1 MKIIKVLIV
10 DDSALIRTLLRQILE
25 AHDDIQVV
33 GAAANPL
40 IARDMIKQLNPDVL
54 TLDVE
59 MPHMDGLEFLGRLM
73 RLRPMPV
80 IMFSSLTERGSDTT
94 LRALE
99 LGAVDFAAKP
109 RHDLAEGIREYGD
122 EIADKIRAAASAR
135 LRRPPPLFQPT
146 ERHSADVIL
155 PFERSGPRSG
165 DALIAIGASTGG
177 TEAIRAVLERM
188 PVDGPA
194 IVVAQHMPAHFTRSF
209 AERLDKLCRISV
221 VEAEDGQRLQPGH
234 AYIAPG
240 HAHLLV
246 HGRGTGYVSEL
257 NEGPLVN
264 RHRPAVDVLFRS
276 VANCAGAR
284 GVGVLLTGMGKD
296 GAAGLLEMRSAGA
309 HTIAQNEATCVV
321 FGMPHE
327 AIVMGAAEEVL
338 ALDDIAGRALALA
351 ARAR

>member
-25 AHDDIQVV
+25 AHEDIQVV

-40 IARDMIKQLNPDVL
+40 IAREMIKQLNPDVL

-80 IMFSSLTERGSDTT
+80 IMFSSLTERGSETT

-109 RHDLAEGIREYGD
+109 RHDVAEGIRDYGD

-135 LRRPPPLFQPT
+135 LRQPPPLFQT
-146 ERHSADVIL
+146 SERHTADVIL
-155 PFERSGPRSG
+155 PFERSGQRSG
-165 DALIAIGASTGG
+165 DTLIAIGASTGG
-177 TEAIRAVLERM
+177 TEAIRQVLERM
-188 PVDGPA
+188 PLNSPA
-194 IVVAQHMPAHFTRSF
+194 IVITQHMPPHFTRSF
-209 AERLDKLCRISV
+209 AERLDKLCSIGV
-221 VEAEDGQRLQPGH
+221 VEAEAGQRLEPGH

-240 HAHLLV
+240 HSHLLV
-246 HGRGTGYVSEL
+246 HGRGGHYVCEL
-257 NEGPLVN
+257 NDGPLVN

-276 VANCAGAR
+276 VANCAGPRAI
-284 GVGVLLTGMGKD
+284 GILLTGMGKD
-296 GAAGLLEMRSAGA
+296 GATGLLEMRSAGA
-309 HTIAQNEATCVV
+309 RTIAQNEASCVV

-327 AIVMGAAEEVL
+327 AIVIGAAEEVL
-338 ALDDIAGRALALA
+338 PLDEIA
-351 ARAR
+351 ARALILASRVR